1 MKPFPALL
9 IRPPAGGGSYSEAVS
24 IRPVRVDEV
33 NRETGLAK
41 VAARIG
47 SVEESRWVAFEF
59 LASSPERAAQ
69 ILAPIFSA
77 LISRAPKTALA
88 VTTENGAEKPENGK
102 RPENGPKTE
111 NEPENGKRETEIE
124 NETLSH
130 A

>member
-1 MKPFPALL
+1 
-9 IRPPAGGGSYSEAVS
+9 VS
-24 IRPVRVDEV
+24 IRPVRVDDV

-47 SVEESRWVAFEF
+47 SVEESRWVAFDH

-88 VTTENGAEKPENGK
+88 VMTENGAEKPETARK
-102 RPENGPKTE
+102 AETAPETAPQ
-111 NEPENGKRETEIE
+111 PI
-124 NETLSH
+124 SH